1 MHNKIINITLKV
13 TNNTVGAI
21 RPTLC
26 DVLSFPIQVKE
37 PDSHEAATSRDTDYG
52 EKNTNKLQ
60 ENSSDFCKIL
70 ILILQMYK

>member
-37 PDSHEAATSRDTDYG
+37 PNFHEAATSRDTVYE
-52 EKNTNKLQ
+52 EKKTQTN
-60 ENSSDFCKIL
+60 FRKIVQ
-70 ILILQMYK
+70 ISVKY